1 MRSWLKN
8 AREER
13 GETMKT
19 LAEKLGISESY
30 YCSIENGVRQKRM
43 DVSLASKLS
52 VALGM
57 PIVDIIANEKNG
69 SDEVISEGAMCG
81 EAENDDLQK
90 MWSGESG

>member
-1 MRSWLKN
+1 MRIWLKN

-43 DVSLASKLS
+43 DVSLVSKLS

-57 PIVDIIANEKNG
+57 PIVDIIANETG
-69 SDEVISEGAMCG
+69 EPSEICPEGVM
-81 EAENDDLQK
+81 
-90 MWSGESG
+90 